1 MKRIAALAPAL
12 AAIALAIPQ
21 PALAETPAEIDDYF
35 RSIQKYSLPNVQD
48 CVNGTMEFDDQCGP
62 VMEDFICSINAM
74 YIVVGDANLTG
85 RYARLLTA
93 LTKILSDNEGY
104 INDLVDRGEMRNP
117 GEMGSRMSSYCRSI
131 RSTIMP

>member
-12 AAIALAIPQ
+12 AAISLAMPQ
-21 PALAETPAEIDDYF
+21 PALAETPAEIDGYF
-35 RSIQKYSLPNVQD
+35 KDIQKYSLPAAQD
-48 CVNGTMEFDDQCGP
+48 CVNGTMEFEDQCGP
-62 VMEDFICSINAM
+62 AMEDFICSVNAM
-74 YIVVGDANLTG
+74 YVVVGEANLMG

-93 LTKILSDNEGY
+93 LTNILSDNEDY
-104 INDLVDRGEMRNP
+104 INELVDRGEMRNP